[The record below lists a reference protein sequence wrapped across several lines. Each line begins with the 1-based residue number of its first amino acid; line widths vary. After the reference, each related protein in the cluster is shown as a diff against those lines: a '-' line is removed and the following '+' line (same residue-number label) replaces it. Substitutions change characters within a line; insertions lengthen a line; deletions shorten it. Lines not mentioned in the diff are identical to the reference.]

1 MPSAVQPLVIVLAL
15 LAFWAIV
22 MRPARKQQRSMARLQ
37 SEIGEGEEV
46 ILSSGIFGTVRSVDG
61 TRVRLEIAPGIE
73 VTVARQSV
81 VRRAAELPVRDE
93 PPAPPA
99 EPATGHGSGHE
110 IGQDMR
116 QDLAQGTEQRTEES

>member
-37 SEIGEGEEV
+37 GEIGEGEEV

-73 VTVARQSV
+73 ITVARQAV
-81 VRRAAELPVRDE
+81 VRRAAAELPVRGE
-93 PPAPPA
+93 PRPGASTDPT
-99 EPATGHGSGHE
+99 TGRD
-110 IGQDMR
+110 IG
-116 QDLAQGTEQRTEES
+116 QGTEQRTEET